1 MPESTSQDDS
11 FLTKEGAEQLAA
23 EIRQMGVGLE
33 ATTHT
38 NVCTYDVVV
47 YGSGESGG
55 ICVTSRHHWNQIM
68 VIFKAI
74 IRKQLDL

>member
-1 MPESTSQDDS
+1 MPDDS
-11 FLTKEGAEQLAA
+11 FLTKDGAEQLAA
-23 EIRQMGVGLE
+23 EIRQMGTGLE

-38 NVCTYDVVV
+38 CGFTYDVVV

-55 ICVTSRHHWNQIM
+55 ICVTSRHHWKQIM

-74 IRKQLDL
+74 MRKQLDL

>member
-1 MPESTSQDDS
+1 MSEEL

-33 ATTHT
+33 ATTHL
-38 NVCTYDVVV
+38 NVLAYNVVV

-55 ICVTSRHHWNQIM
+55 ICVTSRHHWKEIM

-74 IRKQLDL
+74 IRKQLDV